1 MFSQQPPVLLQVRVL
16 QLLLTWL
23 WIRQTGCSE
32 RLQTKG
38 AWDPRV
44 KIQSFIAK
52 GCFLLPKNP
61 HPKILIPRC
70 WDMKSRRCA
79 ADCHFVSLAHSEMP
93 TFEQMKKDR
102 YHSRSLGLETVTCQ
116 THTHTKSVMFSR
128 KSLGFLLKTCWSTFA
143 KKTANKIWH
152 TDRRMNL
159 ANRLPMRSQ
168 LAYPYA
174 PCMEYLSIFTIYLSQ
189 MQVII
194 PYNWNCWKKRFPKT

>member
-1 MFSQQPPVLLQVRVL
+1 MFSLAKKSSPQDFDTKMLRHEIKKVCGRLPFCLFGTFRNANLWANEKRPV
-16 QLLLTWL
+16 
-23 WIRQTGCSE
+23 
-32 RLQTKG
+32 
-38 AWDPRV
+38 
-44 KIQSFIAK
+44 SFK
-52 GCFLLPKNP
+52 KLGPWNCDLPN
-61 HPKILIPRC
+61 
-70 WDMKSRRCA
+70 
-79 ADCHFVSLAHSEMP
+79 
-93 TFEQMKKDR
+93 
-102 YHSRSLGLETVTCQ
+102 